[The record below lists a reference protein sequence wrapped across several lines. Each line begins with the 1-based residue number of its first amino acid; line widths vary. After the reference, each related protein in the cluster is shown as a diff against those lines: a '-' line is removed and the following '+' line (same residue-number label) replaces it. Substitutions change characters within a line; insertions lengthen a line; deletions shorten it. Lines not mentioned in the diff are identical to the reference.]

1 MLINTTMTARLK
13 GLEMCQRDDT
23 VASIIIMVPND
34 HTIQFLT
41 RATKSIKDTGITVS
55 KSIYSKTKE
64 GLTMLM
70 QSQAMS
76 NIKGKFRDFMSPDD
90 EEKDNNSNDFNR
102 TFADDRTAATNQ
114 HGRRQSMVY
123 SNKRVSAFYMD

>member
-1 MLINTTMTARLK
+1 MTVKLK
-13 GLEMCQRDDT
+13 GSEMYQHDEW
-23 VASIIIMVPND
+23 VALMIIIIPSD

-41 RATKSIKDTGITVS
+41 RATKSIKDTSITVS

-76 NIKGKFRDFMSPDD
+76 NIKGKFRDFMSPED
-90 EEKDNNSNDFNR
+90 EDRDKEKDNNSNDFNR
-102 TFADDRTAATNQ
+102 TFADDRTAATLQ
-114 HGRRQSMVY
+114 PGRRQSMVY